1 MTVDDETLGVYRAR
15 AQDYAAM
22 TDELSGDKHLAA
34 FIAAMPP
41 GARVLDIGC
50 GPGRAAGQMAA
61 AGLAVDAIDA
71 VPEMVAMAA
80 AQPGV
85 TAWQAS
91 FDDIGGDA
99 IYDGVWANFSL
110 LHAPRAALPGHLAAI
125 HRALKPGGLL
135 HIGMKTGTGAG
146 RDDLGRFYTY
156 YTEAELRELLIA
168 AGLTPARSW
177 TGRDTGLAGTCDEWS
192 ILHAHG

>member
-1 MTVDDETLGVYRAR
+1 MSADDETLGVYRAR

-22 TDELSGDKHLAA
+22 TDDLSGDKHLAI

-50 GPGRAAGQMAA
+50 GPGRAAGQMAS

-91 FDDIGGDA
+91 FDQIAGDA
-99 IYDGVWANFSL
+99 RYDGIWANFSL
-110 LHAPRAALPGHLAAI
+110 LHAPRTALPGHLAAI
-125 HRALKPGGLL
+125 QRALKSGGLL
-135 HIGMKTGTGAG
+135 HIGMKTGEGEG
-146 RDDLGRFYTY
+146 RDALGRFYTY
-156 YTEAELRELLIA
+156 YPEDSLRDLLIA
-168 AGLTPARSW
+168 AGLRPTASW
-177 TGRDTGLAGTCDEWS
+177 TGCDTGLAGTQDDWS
-192 ILHAHG
+192 IIHAYA